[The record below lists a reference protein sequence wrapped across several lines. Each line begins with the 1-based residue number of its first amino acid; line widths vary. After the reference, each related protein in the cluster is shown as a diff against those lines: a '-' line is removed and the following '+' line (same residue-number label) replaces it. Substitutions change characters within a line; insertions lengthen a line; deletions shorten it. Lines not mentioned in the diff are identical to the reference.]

1 MKFSVFVICI
11 EAIIYLL
18 LYDLHNCTFK
28 FIYNIIF
35 WRICVRQAYIMVIFA
50 SGAEVSFPAGTK
62 YIERRTYATTIPAR
76 EEVNLPITTKYGNIR
91 NTQT

>member
-1 MKFSVFVICI
+1 MICI
-11 EAIIYLL
+11 TVPLSS
-18 LYDLHNCTFK
+18 
-28 FIYNIIF
+28 FITLSF
-35 WRICVRQAYIMVIFA
+35 EECVRQAYIMVIFA